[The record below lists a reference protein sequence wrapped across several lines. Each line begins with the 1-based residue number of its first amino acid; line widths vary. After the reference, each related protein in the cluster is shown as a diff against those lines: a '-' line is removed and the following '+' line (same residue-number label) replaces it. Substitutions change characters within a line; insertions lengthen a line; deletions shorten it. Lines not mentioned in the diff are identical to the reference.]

1 MTPATHSRSSRT
13 VLQRGVTLIEL
24 VVVLLVVGVLAS
36 LAVPTFRAQ
45 VLAANRT
52 DAREALLALATAQE
66 KFYLACNTYTSL
78 LDPDRESSCDP
89 PSLRF
94 ATRSQRGLYT
104 ITVEAA
110 DVGGW
115 TARATV
121 ASDTPQAADRACE
134 VFELD
139 STGLRTAL
147 MTAGTSARVDCWA
160 R

>member
-1 MTPATHSRSSRT
+1 MAPAKHSRSRHT
-13 VLQRGVTLIEL
+13 VVSCGVTLIEL
-24 VVVLLVVGVLAS
+24 VVVLLVVGILAS

-52 DAREALLALATAQE
+52 DAREALLALAAAQE
-66 KFYLACNTYTSL
+66 KFYLACNTYAAL

-89 PSLRF
+89 PRLRF
-94 ATRSQRGLYT
+94 VTHSQRGLYT
-104 ITVEAA
+104 ITVETA

-121 ASDTPQAADRACE
+121 ASGTPQAADGSCE
-134 VFELD
+134 VLELD
-139 STGLRTAL
+139 STGTRTAR
-147 MTAGTSARVDCWA
+147 MSAGAPARVDCWA